1 MGVGLYELDI
11 TTTWWALFFI
21 FFYLPFY
28 FPSASRRGYRSWV
41 LRESFFLLYFSFRA
55 LWLRTIYLGAHA
67 FLVTNARQ
75 K

>member
-1 MGVGLYELDI
+1 MGVGLYELNI

-21 FFYLPFY
+21 FFYLRFY
-28 FPSASRRGYRSWV
+28 FPSVSRRLYRSWV
-41 LRESFFLLYFSFRA
+41 LREFFFPLYFSFRA
-55 LWLRTIYLGAHA
+55 LWLRNIYLSAHA